1 MQQKLRSAELDLDA
15 KEQRAADAARLRKK
29 AVKKSQRLAAEM
41 ENYEAL
47 AQTCERLQTREQAL
61 LEAVEALSTQNED
74 LISKLKASMGRELE
88 LRSVPGP
95 VFSQALHPLPAI
107 SRLKFSRAHVDLSHS
122 HYLFFLPL
130 SFSSSSF

>member
-1 MQQKLRSAELDLDA
+1 MQQKLRSTELDLDA

-29 AVKKSQRLAAEM
+29 AMKKSQRLAAEM

-47 AQTCERLQTREQAL
+47 AQTCERLQTREHAL

-88 LRSVPGP
+88 LRSALSLHRRPQLTSLFLFNRSFLFLSRPSHSLTLVP
-95 VFSQALHPLPAI
+95 FLPP
-107 SRLKFSRAHVDLSHS
+107 SLSHT
-122 HYLFFLPL
+122 L
-130 SFSSSSF
+130 